1 MTDVNEVIRALMRAE
16 PFRPYVIRTRDGGE
30 YEVESPENCGCSVD
44 GSRIVVFSGGAMHIL
59 DARSVTAIGEA

>member
-1 MTDVNEVIRALMRAE
+1 MTDVNEIIRALMRAE
-16 PFRPYVIRTRDGGE
+16 PFRPYVIHTQDGRE